1 MVSKPK
7 SAPAPNTGPADP
19 TAPPAQPEPEPR
31 PAEERLVSVL
41 LYPCG
46 PAKIFCIYI
55 LNVSLL

>member
-31 PAEERLVSVL
+31 PAEERLVSL
-41 LYPCG
+41 FLYSMLDN
-46 PAKIFCIYI
+46 IQHF
-55 LNVSLL
+55 S